1 MLMEADLKE
10 DIEIAIK
17 IWSNLLVEM
26 FQGDIEYIYA
36 KGSAI
41 KSWETKIDYVP
52 QISDIDI
59 HVKLKN
65 HNSGLLLNPSLKM
78 SIALSKDYRKRF
90 EQYNTDQK
98 RKPFHLPRIQLVIL
112 NKLVEKK
119 FTFVHSRLQDVRVL
133 FGTPIFTQEL
143 DHESI
148 RQLDKLELLKLNEPL
163 KRIPIDMLDRADH
176 FEYYTALRRIT
187 YVISPSPVRLLTQLL
202 RDKNPYD
209 IWTWNRTT
217 ILQQL
222 QSLSLH
228 ELATTYEQYYLMGW
242 ELFNSKFEDI
252 EKFQNTIS
260 LGLQVLSLVYN
271 NVLTLR

>member
-1 MLMEADLKE
+1 MMEAELKE
-10 DIEIAIK
+10 DIYIAIN
-17 IWSNLLVEM
+17 IWSNLLIEM
-26 FQGDIEYIYA
+26 FQEEIEYIYA

-41 KSWETKIDYVP
+41 KTWETKIDYVP

-59 HVKLKN
+59 HVKVKE
-65 HNSGLLLNPSLKM
+65 HVSGLLNNPDLKT
-78 SIALSKDYRKRF
+78 SIALSTEYRKRF
-90 EQYNTDQK
+90 KKYNIDQK
-98 RKPFHLPRIQLVIL
+98 RTPFHLPRIQLVIL

-133 FGTPIFTQEL
+133 FGNPIFPQEL

-148 RQLDKLELLKLNEPL
+148 RQLDKSELLKLHTPL
-163 KRIPIDMLDRADH
+163 KKIPTDMLDRSDQ